1 MVLWVEGRGGAIHI
15 VQFPFPAIE
24 NLQRQSDSIPT
35 SSCVCIRTVNKG
47 SPPCLSMDKL
57 TKFEQ
62 FINEKLKGDLALVN
76 ERRESVCQ
84 QIANYL
90 KLRQSI
96 ENLQLL
102 GEDGKTLRSK
112 VDLGCNFY
120 VQANVNDT
128 SKIFV
133 SVGFGF
139 YLELTLDEA
148 IKFMGKKIA
157 HLTEINQKLTVEAS
171 KIKANI
177 KIVLEKLAQLQILND
192 DKPSQNIHW

>member
-15 VQFPFPAIE
+15 VQFPFSCDREFAKAKRFHS
-24 NLQRQSDSIPT
+24 NFLL
-35 SSCVCIRTVNKG
+35 CVCIRTVNKG
-47 SPPCLSMDKL
+47 GFPPCLSMDKL

-62 FINEKLKGDLALVN
+62 FINEKLKGDLTLVN

-120 VQANVNDT
+120 VQANV
-128 SKIFV
+128 
-133 SVGFGF
+133 
-139 YLELTLDEA
+139 
-148 IKFMGKKIA
+148 
-157 HLTEINQKLTVEAS
+157 INQKLTVEAS